1 MENITEFENYAKE
14 YIDKIIDFLPNLL
27 AAIVILIIGWW
38 LSKIIVKYVRKILSK
53 KDYGIALEQF
63 LTKIIEYTL
72 KILVF
77 ITAINQ
83 IGIETTS
90 IIAVIGA
97 AGLAIGLAL
106 QGSLANFAGG
116 VIIVILKP
124 FRIGDWIEAQGVS
137 GSVKEISLFY
147 TKINTFG
154 NQLVTVPNGPLAND
168 NITNYTVEGKRK
180 DAITIGISYDADIKQ
195 AKDILEN
202 LMLEQENIMRDP
214 APQVVVTE
222 LADNSVNL
230 SLRFWALNE
239 HFWDCHWY
247 TIEEAKRRLDAA
259 EIGIPYPQRDIHIIS
274 KPE

>member
-38 LSKIIVKYVRKILSK
+38 LSKVIVKYVRKILSK

>member
-1 MENITEFENYAKE
+1 MEITEFENYAKE

-38 LSKIIVKYVRKILSK
+38 LSKVIVKYVRKILSK

-97 AGLAIGLAL
+97 ATLAIGLAL

-259 EIGIPYPQRDIHIIS
+259 EIGIPYPQRDVHIIS

>member
-38 LSKIIVKYVRKILSK
+38 LSKVIVKYVRKILSK

-168 NITNYTVEGKRK
+168 NIINYTVEGKRK

-214 APQVVVTE
+214 EPQVVVTE